1 MSKRSSFQE
10 EVERLEA
17 IVRQLE
23 DEDVDL
29 DRALVLFEDGVK
41 RLKSARALLAEAEV
55 TVKRVIAE
63 ADGTV
68 AEEPLDL

>member
-1 MSKRSSFQE
+1 MSKRPSFQE